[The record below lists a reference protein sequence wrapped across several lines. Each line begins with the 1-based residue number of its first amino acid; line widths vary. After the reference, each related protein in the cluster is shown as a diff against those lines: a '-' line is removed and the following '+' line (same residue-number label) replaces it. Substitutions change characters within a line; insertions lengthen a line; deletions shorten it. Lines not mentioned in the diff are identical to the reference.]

1 MKTPFA
7 TRLQTAFVFLM
18 LLSIVM
24 IGQQSVQAIY
34 RAGLVLL
41 FVSVL
46 LNIAISNVPSHYAL
60 GRTLRF
66 AALFFAIV
74 VIVFLVAIAAVPAL
88 YALGQLPT

>member
-7 TRLQTAFVFLM
+7 TRLQTVFVFLM
-18 LLSIVM
+18 LLSIIM

-41 FVSVL
+41 FASVL
-46 LNIAISNVPSHYAL
+46 VNIAVSNVPSHYPM

-74 VIVFLVAIAAVPAL
+74 VVVFAVAIVAVPAL